1 MVDGPLDTVLGI
13 ETPEHLAF
21 RVRIAGPARRFG
33 AWLLDAI
40 VRGIIAVVG
49 TLILQQIGGATGLG
63 GASQGVWFFLV
74 FLLDW
79 FYFVGCE
86 LALGGRSPGKMA
98 FALRAMRVD
107 GLPIGLRESV
117 LRNLLRALDVLLVP
131 PVPLPVGGLLM
142 AFDPRFRRA
151 GDWVAGTMVVVEDR
165 SATIAQKKI
174 VPPTNGLVP
183 QPLALPR
190 DDLEALELFAR
201 REQIGPARRAEL
213 AEIVAAAY
221 AARLGVPT
229 PNDPV
234 AFLVE
239 LWAKSE
245 ERRA

>member
-1 MVDGPLDTVLGI
+1 
-13 ETPEHLAF
+13 
-21 RVRIAGPARRFG
+21 
-33 AWLLDAI
+33 
-40 VRGIIAVVG
+40 
-49 TLILQQIGGATGLG
+49 
-63 GASQGVWFFLV
+63 
-74 FLLDW
+74 
-79 FYFVGCE
+79 
-86 LALGGRSPGKMA
+86 
-98 FALRAMRVD
+98 
-107 GLPIGLRESV
+107 
-117 LRNLLRALDVLLVP
+117 
-131 PVPLPVGGLLM
+131 
-142 AFDPRFRRA
+142 
-151 GDWVAGTMVVVEDR
+151 
-165 SATIAQKKI
+165 
-174 VPPTNGLVP
+174 VP